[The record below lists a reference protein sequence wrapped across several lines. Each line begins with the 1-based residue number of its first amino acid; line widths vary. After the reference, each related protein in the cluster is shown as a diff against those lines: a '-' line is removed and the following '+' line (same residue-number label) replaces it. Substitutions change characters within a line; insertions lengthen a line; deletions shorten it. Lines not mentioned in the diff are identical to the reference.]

1 MTHTVRERLPGA
13 YWRLWTASAVS
24 NLGDGMYLVAIPL
37 IAAQVTGSTL
47 GIALVAAFAALPWML
62 LSIPIGA
69 LVDRSDRRSIMV
81 RANVFRA
88 AVVGVLAVVVA
99 TEQVELWMLWAA
111 ALALGVGEVFFDNA
125 TIALVPRLVA
135 EAQLPRAN
143 GRLYAAELGANG
155 FIGTPLGGVLFAV
168 AAYLPLVVDAW
179 SFAFAALLLMSIAR
193 LRRSDAPPAPRRAA
207 PTTRLR
213 DDIREGWRFLW
224 DHPILRPLA
233 IAFAIVMFAFQMP
246 LAVLVLFVRDTL
258 GLGPRG
264 YAAFLTVITLGP
276 VIGGLVGDR
285 VVRRLGRSRSMFAA
299 LGTWIAC
306 LGLTAAYPHAWFV
319 VIAATV
325 QAVGT
330 TVWNVT
336 TVSLR
341 QVLVPNEL
349 FGRVNSI
356 YRWCGWGMMPL
367 GAIAGGL
374 VASWAGMRATY
385 VVSACV
391 IGLAVLVLARSVDHE
406 AVDDATASLL
416 RPPAEHVEP

>member
-1 MTHTVRERLPGA
+1 MTATAPRLPRP

-37 IAAQVTGSTL
+37 IAARITDSAVGV
-47 GIALVAAFAALPWML
+47 ALVAAFASLPWML

-69 LVDRSDRRSIMV
+69 LVDRRDRRSIMV

-88 AVVGVLAVVVA
+88 AVVGALAVVVA
-99 TEQVELWMLWAA
+99 TDQVELWMLWLA

-125 TIALVPRLVA
+125 TVALVPGLVP
-135 EAQLPRAN
+135 EEQLPRAN

-179 SFAFAALLLMSIAR
+179 SFAFAALLLMSLNR
-193 LRRSDAPPAPRRAA
+193 DRRVDAPSELLPST

-213 DDIREGWRFLW
+213 DDIRVGWRFLW

-233 IAFAIVMFAFQMP
+233 TAFAIVMFAFQMP

-264 YAAFLTVITLGP
+264 YAAFLTIITIGP
-276 VIGGLVGDR
+276 VIGGLIGDR
-285 VVRRLGRSRSMFAA
+285 VVYRLGRSRSMFLA
-299 LGTWIAC
+299 LGTWIVC
-306 LGLTAAYPHAWFV
+306 LGLTAAYPHVGFV
-319 VIAATV
+319 IVAATV
-325 QAVGT
+325 QAVAT
-330 TVWNVT
+330 TVWNIT

-341 QVLVPNEL
+341 QVVVPNEL

-356 YRWCGWGMMPL
+356 YRWCGWGMMSI
-367 GAIAGGL
+367 GALAGGL
-374 VASWAGMRATY
+374 VASRFGMRAPY
-385 VVSACV
+385 VAAACV
-391 IGLAVLVLARSVDHE
+391 IGLAVVVLARGIDREV
-406 AVDDATASLL
+406 VDDATASMH
-416 RPPAEHVEP
+416 RPQVDQGAS